1 MILGTG
7 FLGLLLPLSLIIP
20 LHASGTTTGAEV
32 MERVFD
38 RYDGEDSEAVYAMTL
53 EAEGGDRRIRDM
65 IMYRKDVGDLEK
77 RLIRFTSPAD
87 IAGTGFLNWDN
98 IGREDDQF
106 LYLPALKR
114 VRRIVSSQK
123 HRRFVNTDFTN
134 EDMERREV
142 ARDDHDLL
150 GTEEY
155 NGLRCYVVKSTP
167 KEKGN
172 SQYGYVKS
180 WLAEDLDIA
189 VKMEFFDKKLNH
201 RKTFEVMS
209 LKKIDTIWTVVKS
222 SMVDHD
228 RKHRTTL
235 ELKSIGYNVG
245 IPDSYFTKHFLQ
257 SY

>member
-1 MILGTG
+1 MFILPVSCFMPVHAYCAPTGTE
-7 FLGLLLPLSLIIP
+7 I
-20 LHASGTTTGAEV
+20 
-32 MERVFD
+32 MQRVFD
-38 RYDGEDSEAVYAMTL
+38 RYDGEDSEAVYEMIL
-53 EAEGGDRRIRDM
+53 EDKGGDRRIRKM
-65 IMYRKDVGDLEK
+65 LMYRKDFEDLEK
-77 RLIRFTSPAD
+77 RLTRFTSPAD

-98 IGREDDQF
+98 SDTEDDQF

-123 HRRFVNTDFTN
+123 HLRFVNTDFTN

-155 NGLRCYVVKSTP
+155 NGLRCFVVKSTP
-167 KEKGN
+167 REKDS
-172 SQYGYVKS
+172 SQYGYVRS
-180 WLAEDLDIA
+180 WVVEDLDIA

-201 RKTFEVMS
+201 KKTFEVMS
-209 LKKIDTIWTVVKS
+209 LKKIDTIWTVVKY
-222 SMVDHD
+222 SMIDHD
-228 RKHRTTL
+228 RMHRTTL
-235 ELKSIGYNVG
+235 ELKSIRYNVG